1 MKRGSMFRLFRDSVT
16 RPRAVIWTGAVVLL
30 LAVLVVIA
38 LGATS
43 TRWFCADVCH
53 KVQDDTIA
61 SYEKSSHSE
70 VSCMACHE
78 PVDANTVVF
87 LLAKMKSVG
96 ELYTTVTN
104 KYELPLN
111 AGSALSLN
119 KEEMGDGQC
128 VQCHSARRKISPS
141 KGIIIDHKVHEEK
154 GVWCTVCHNRV
165 AHNEKAAPPKLTNVN
180 GTPNK
185 PHPDF
190 MKMAGCMRCHDAAGK
205 KKAPGACPVCHSAG
219 FDLVPAS
226 HEASGWLPKGHAE
239 AGIESRKAAAEEQTE
254 AAKLVAGGVD
264 KDLAAPVE
272 YCSTCHSP
280 TFCANCHVRGGKP

>member
-1 MKRGSMFRLFRDSVT
+1 MSE
-16 RPRAVIWTGAVVLL
+16 AV
-30 LAVLVVIA
+30 
-38 LGATS
+38 S
-43 TRWFCADVCH
+43 
-53 KVQDDTIA
+53 
-61 SYEKSSHSE
+61 
-70 VSCMACHE
+70 
-78 PVDANTVVF
+78 
-87 LLAKMKSVG
+87 
-96 ELYTTVTN
+96 
-104 KYELPLN
+104 
-111 AGSALSLN
+111 
-119 KEEMGDGQC
+119 
-128 VQCHSARRKISPS
+128 RR
-141 KGIIIDHKVHEEK
+141 
-154 GVWCTVCHNRV
+154 
-165 AHNEKAAPPKLTNVN
+165 
-180 GTPNK
+180 
-185 PHPDF
+185 DF